1 MNEFFTFC
9 LNQARQYYLST
20 KLYDKKISRVTSNN
34 LEYKPSPS
42 LLDCIIK
49 YNKEKKNINNF
60 LFNDIWKNKNISVKD
75 YKNIHSFFWLFSN
88 DKFRTI

>member
-1 MNEFFTFC
+1 MILKNSLNYLNEFFTFC

-49 YNKEKKNINNF
+49 YNKEKKILIIF
-60 LFNDIWKNKNISVKD
+60 YLMIFGKMKI
-75 YKNIHSFFWLFSN
+75 LA
-88 DKFRTI
+88 